1 MKDVCSTIGMG
12 TKMGVIDTC
21 KNIYLSHPS
30 ITRQAICSQANTPS
44 RDSMTDV
51 LQKQTLWRSSKMR
64 LEIESETY
72 LQAEF
77 RTVVVNIPV
86 SGRFDGHRTRQEKA

>member
-30 ITRQAICSQANTPS
+30 ITRQAICSQANTLS

-51 LQKQTLWRSSKMR
+51 LAKNKLCGGVAK
-64 LEIESETY
+64 
-72 LQAEF
+72 
-77 RTVVVNIPV
+77 
-86 SGRFDGHRTRQEKA
+86 